1 MVLLGL
7 LGLGSFML
15 FFLAITVNAVAVGF
29 LASIASIGAFTA
41 AFFTS
46 LTAIY
51 IGALVTAVISVSTT
65 TFFCILATVM
75 GIGECSRKCFI
86 S

>member
-1 MVLLGL
+1 MLLLGL

-41 AFFTS
+41 VFFTS

-51 IGALVTAVISVSTT
+51 IVALVTAVISVSTT
-65 TFFCILATVM
+65 TFFCVSATLM
-75 GIGECSRKCFI
+75 AIGQ
-86 S
+86 